1 MAKKFLT
8 DIDLSKN
15 ELLNAVM
22 QKLINAP
29 QDPKQAQLYYD
40 TGDLIM
46 YQYNGTEWRPV
57 GKVYVQGNGILISAS
72 DQVSADFATSS
83 EATAGTSTT
92 KVMSPSLVKA
102 VIQTLDA
109 TGFAEGAITENGA
122 SITIYG
128 LKETDGK
135 LQKDANNNLVIKID
149 SNQPYDANDNPIAT
163 KKTVTSMGTSKT
175 VTLEEGNESATTL
188 TSYTLKQGGTTV
200 GTINI
205 PKFLVVK
212 SGVIVTGTWNGTS
225 FTEDS
230 TQPGSGSGKALKLV
244 LNDSGD
250 SGTDDDVL
258 YINVADLCD
267 VYTAGVGVTITAGN
281 VVKVKLKSE
290 TAHTASSAEP
300 SNTAG
305 RQYAVGVDADGN
317 LSVNVPWTDTTYTNA
332 KLGQGY
338 GTCTTAEATTAK
350 SVTLS
355 SYALV
360 TGGVVAVKF
369 TNAVPANATMNINSK
384 GAKSIYYKGS
394 AIPAGLIKA
403 GDVAFFMFDGT
414 QYHLLG
420 TDRSAKNAVV
430 GASVSGKVITF
441 TYADGST
448 STVTTQDTVYTHPAG
463 SAASKTGVPTANQA
477 PGFGGT
483 FKVNQIS
490 TDSTSHVSAVTERTI
505 TIPETEATQ
514 SAKGLMSAADK
525 AKLDSVNKI
534 PASYQIANPSLTPS
548 NGVATWQIT
557 ATQIGGDDPTSAI
570 LILRDSNGN
579 EVIAD
584 VAYSSAGITVSINAS
599 TTIAAGAYTA
609 LIQCQ
614 HTV

>member
-188 TSYTLKQGGTTV
+188 KSYTLKQGGTTV

-317 LSVNVPWTDTTYTNA
+317 LSVNVPLTDTTYTNA

-384 GAKSIYYKGS
+384 GAKSIFYKGS
-394 AIPAGLIKA
+394 AITAGIIKA

-483 FKVNQIS
+483 FKVNQVS

>member
-40 TGDLIM
+40 TSDLIM

-135 LQKDANNNLVIKID
+135 LAKDANNNLVIKID
-149 SNQPYDANDNPIAT
+149 SNKPYDANDNPLAT
-163 KKTVTSMGTSKT
+163 KKTVDSMGTSKT

-188 TSYTLKQGGTTV
+188 KSYTLKQGGSTV

-267 VYTAGVGVTITAGN
+267 VYTAGVGVTITSGN
-281 VVKVKLKSE
+281 VVKAKLKSE

-300 SNTAG
+300 SNTAN

-350 SVTLS
+350 TVTLS
-355 SYALV
+355 SYSLE
-360 TGGVVAVKF
+360 TGGIVAVKF
-369 TNAVPANATMNINSK
+369 TNAVPASATLNINSK

-394 AIPAGLIKA
+394 AIMAGLIMA
-403 GDVAFFMFDGT
+403 GDVAFFMYDGT
-414 QYHLLG
+414 RYHLLG
-420 TDRSAKNAVV
+420 TDRSAKNAVT
-430 GASVSGKVITF
+430 GISISGKVITV

-483 FKVNQIS
+483 FKVNQVS
-490 TDSTSHVSAVTERTI
+490 TDPTSHVSAVTERTI
-505 TIPETEATQ
+505 TIPDTEATR

-584 VAYSSAGITVSINAS
+584 VAYSSAGITLSINAT

-614 HTV
+614 HAV

>member
-22 QKLINAP
+22 QNLTTAP
-29 QDPKQAQLYYD
+29 QDPVMGQLYYN
-40 TGDLIM
+40 TGDHMM
-46 YQYNGTEWRPV
+46 YQYDGSEWRPV
-57 GKVYVQGNGILISAS
+57 GKVYTQGNGIVISATN
-72 DQVSADFATSS
+72 QVSADFATSS

-135 LQKDANNNLVIKID
+135 LAKDANNNLVIKID
-149 SNQPYDANDNPIAT
+149 SNKPYDANDNPLAT
-163 KKTVTSMGTSKT
+163 KKTVDSMGTSKT

-188 TSYTLKQGGTTV
+188 KSYTLKQGGSTV

-281 VVKVKLKSE
+281 VVKAKLKSE

-300 SNTAG
+300 SNTAN

-350 SVTLS
+350 TVTLS
-355 SYALV
+355 SYSLE
-360 TGGVVAVKF
+360 TGGIVAVKF
-369 TNAVPANATMNINSK
+369 TNAVPASATLNINSK

-394 AIPAGLIKA
+394 AITAGLIKA
-403 GDVAFFMFDGT
+403 GDVAFFMYDGT
-414 QYHLLG
+414 RYHLLG
-420 TDRSAKNAVV
+420 TDRSAKNAVT
-430 GASVSGKVITF
+430 SVSISGKVITF

-483 FKVNQIS
+483 FKVNQVS

-505 TIPETEATQ
+505 TIPDTEATQ

-557 ATQIGGDDPTSAI
+557 ATQIGGDDPASAI